1 MHTLL
6 LFDIDGTLMLS
17 GRAGLRALDRVFEEA
32 TGVGN
37 AFKEIGAAGRTDGYL
52 LEEASRRAGIDLTP
66 ALRRSLQA
74 RYCEV
79 LKEEILLPGE
89 GRKAL
94 MPGVKPLIETLQQRD
109 DVVLALLT
117 GNFRDSARIKLEHFG
132 LWSPFQF
139 GAFADDATD
148 RNLLVPIALQRA
160 REAGHDPRHERV
172 IVIGDTPL
180 DVECARAGG
189 VRALGVATGSHSVDE
204 LRDAGAYEVLEDLSD
219 TNRVMELMD
228 LGIS

>member
-1 MHTLL
+1 MRTLL
-6 LFDIDGTLMLS
+6 LFDIDGTLILS

-32 TGVGN
+32 TGVSN
-37 AFKEIGAAGRTDGYL
+37 AFKGINAAGRTDGYL

-66 ALRRSLQA
+66 DLRRSLQS

-79 LKEEILLPGE
+79 LEEEILLPGE
-89 GRKAL
+89 GRKAV
-94 MPGVKPLIETLQQRD
+94 MPGVQPLIETLEQRD

-117 GNFRDSARIKLEHFG
+117 GNFRDSARIKLEHFD
-132 LWSPFQF
+132 LWRPFRF

-180 DVECARAGG
+180 DVECAKAGG

-204 LRDAGAYEVLEDLSD
+204 LSVAGAYAALEDLSE
-219 TNRVMELMD
+219 TGRVMEL
-228 LGIS
+228 LGL

>member
-1 MHTLL
+1 MRTLL
-6 LFDIDGTLMLS
+6 LFDIDGTLILS

-32 TGVGN
+32 TGVSN
-37 AFKEIGAAGRTDGYL
+37 AFKGINAAGRTDGYL
-52 LEEASRRAGIDLTP
+52 LEEASRRAGVDLTP
-66 ALRRSLQA
+66 DLRRSLQS

-79 LKEEILLPGE
+79 LEEEILLPGE
-89 GRKAL
+89 GRKAI
-94 MPGVKPLIETLQQRD
+94 MPGVQPLIETLEQRD

-117 GNFRDSARIKLEHFG
+117 GNFRDSARIKLEHFD
-132 LWSPFQF
+132 LWRPFRF

-148 RNLLVPIALQRA
+148 RNLLVPIAVQRA

-180 DVECARAGG
+180 DVECAKAGG

-204 LRDAGAYEVLEDLSD
+204 LSVAGAYAALEDLSE
-219 TNRVMELMD
+219 TGRVLEL
-228 LGIS
+228 LGL